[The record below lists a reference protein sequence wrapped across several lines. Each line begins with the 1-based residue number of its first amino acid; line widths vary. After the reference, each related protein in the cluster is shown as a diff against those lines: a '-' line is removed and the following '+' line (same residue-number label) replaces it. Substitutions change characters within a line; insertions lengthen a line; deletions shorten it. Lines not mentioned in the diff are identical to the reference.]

1 MAHSN
6 EDLYRRGLE
15 AFQKGDLDTLRG
27 HLAEDVVWHVT
38 GRSQFAGDHKGLGEV
53 LGLFGRQVEATGGT
67 FRLELHDLFANDEHA
82 VALVRT
88 TAERNGKRLDDPGV
102 HVVHIR
108 NGKLA
113 ESWFHA
119 MDQYAVDEF
128 FA

>member
-1 MAHSN
+1 MAHPN
-6 EDLYRRGLE
+6 EELYRRGFE
-15 AFQKGDLDTLRG
+15 AFQKGDMETLKD
-27 HLAEDVVWHVT
+27 HFSDDIVWHVA
-38 GRSQFAGDHKGLGEV
+38 GRSPFAGDYKGWGEV
-53 LGLFGRQVEATGGT
+53 MGLFGRQVEATGGT
-67 FRLELHDLFANDEHA
+67 LKLELHDLFANDEHA

-88 TAERNGKRLDDPGV
+88 TAQRNGKALDDPGV

-108 NGKLA
+108 DGKLA